1 MRTEDWFSLTEELVI
16 KNKMSKPY
24 KFTEDL
30 MEDWTV
36 YHTILELPEPPEKK
50 EKSASES
57 IFVSLVNNYLLT
69 NSCNN

>member
-1 MRTEDWFSLTEELVI
+1 MRKKDWFNLSEELVVE
-16 KNKMSKPY
+16 NKMSKLY
-24 KFTEDL
+24 KFTEDS

-36 YHTILELPEPPEKK
+36 YHTILELPAPPEKK

-57 IFVSLVNNYLLT
+57 IFVSLVTSYLLT